1 MPENAPQ
8 PPETPS
14 PTPEPDPP
22 GGSPSVPSGR
32 VARWR
37 RYLPLG
43 DGNFTATAIIAPVVV
58 AVVVLAVTNGF
69 GWIDDQFKDDKP
81 DLYVTGSRSPRAAV
95 SERPTPSAPATPSED
110 SPAPAAPAASPSE
123 PASPP
128 PSPAEGRP
136 ADQSEAGEKGI
147 NSLRD
152 SYTCPWQ
159 AYVVNR
165 PSGAFTGPPALAD
178 GSPDPAVIDDTAG
191 DPGNTH
197 LVIDVQP
204 PDTRPL
210 LIKEL
215 RIKVLRRAPAPSPD
229 RATLVGLDSGQCGT
243 SPTTVK
249 AAADLDGNADFAT
262 VRYSGGP
269 SLPQEITGGRTLSIA
284 LTVSTRSA
292 DCVWVPELVWAKDGE
307 VRTTEFRIGGRDFH
321 TVAAD
326 GLPRLAWK
334 QDLNTRQWSVT
345 VFDESVLR

>member
-1 MPENAPQ
+1 M
-8 PPETPS
+8 
-14 PTPEPDPP
+14 
-22 GGSPSVPSGR
+22 
-32 VARWR
+32 
-37 RYLPLG
+37 
-43 DGNFTATAIIAPVVV
+43 
-58 AVVVLAVTNGF
+58 
-69 GWIDDQFKDDKP
+69 
-81 DLYVTGSRSPRAAV
+81 TGSRSPRAAV
-95 SERPTPSAPATPSED
+95 SERPTPPAPATPSED
-110 SPAPAAPAASPSE
+110 SPTPVAPAASPSE

-136 ADQSEAGEKGI
+136 VDQSEAGEQGI

-152 SYTCPWQ
+152 PYTCPWQ
-159 AYVVNR
+159 AHVVNR
-165 PSGAFTGPPALAD
+165 PSGAFTGPPAPAD

-204 PDTRPL
+204 PDTRPP

-229 RATLVGLDSGQCGT
+229 RATLVGLDSGECGT

-292 DCVWVPELVWAKDGE
+292 AASGCRSSSRP
-307 VRTTEFRIGGRDFH
+307 RTAR
-321 TVAAD
+321 
-326 GLPRLAWK
+326 
-334 QDLNTRQWSVT
+334 
-345 VFDESVLR
+345 